1 MPTMRLSELPESK
14 SVQPTLLQ
22 VAPLALSTVKHCY
35 PRLLREYASLSERQ
49 MSSLPLSHPYY
60 ALESPIDCTTRQ
72 RTTIFFKDFAAPLST
87 EGDAT
92 GVPMKADY
100 DANRF
105 SVFVWKCLG
114 ACESGSV
121 GGDPF
126 RQFGVLN
133 AALDDAVTLASKKY
147 RFLHLLSWTCA
158 AFNHGMHSMMYRYCP
173 YGIRSLLLAAAA
185 EWRKIFE
192 VIPKGDC
199 GAPEDVEILQEGNE
213 GSIRGSHPLVQL
225 HQETARKEAGDH
237 RRHWDHAVN
246 VILSVAAVPVTATAT
261 TAKAVDKSEN
271 DEKRSDKLPPPKN
284 LLALVP
290 NDTKKTVKITVVRP
304 TEDHPL
310 RLCIVWV
317 GNALKVKSIN
327 APSLFLGTQLTAGML
342 LEMINGEAYATFAEG
357 MDLVKNAVGKMV
369 VVASFPIRR
378 CDARQSANQLRCG
391 EA

>member
-1 MPTMRLSELPESK
+1 
-14 SVQPTLLQ
+14 
-22 VAPLALSTVKHCY
+22 
-35 PRLLREYASLSERQ
+35 
-49 MSSLPLSHPYY
+49 
-60 ALESPIDCTTRQ
+60 
-72 RTTIFFKDFAAPLST
+72 
-87 EGDAT
+87 
-92 GVPMKADY
+92 
-100 DANRF
+100 
-105 SVFVWKCLG
+105 
-114 ACESGSV
+114 
-121 GGDPF
+121 
-126 RQFGVLN
+126 VLN

-147 RFLHLLSWTCA
+147 RFLHLLSWRCA